1 MPDTPARSFP
11 APHQRQV
18 AVAVRAAWL
27 AFFERF
33 REDEQQFER
42 LDYAEDQPRMLEA
55 LSAATEAPLVDST
68 LLAEALGHLDRFA
81 QRRFEE
87 QNRRI
92 DELVE
97 LCEQM
102 RQRLESSELRRS
114 HLEDECGHSL
124 AIVTAAIAHHKLGA
138 PTGLSHPPRL
148 HNLINHLVGHIAPQ
162 SPSLDTGRYQKS
174 PEAIKREEAKVEA
187 RIDDPVFD
195 YERLR
200 RLFRTG

>member
-1 MPDTPARSFP
+1 MADTPARSSP
-11 APHQRQV
+11 APDQRAV
-18 AVAVRAAWL
+18 AVAVRAAWQ

-42 LDYAEDQPRMLEA
+42 LDYADDQPRMLEA
-55 LSAATEAPLVDST
+55 LSAAAQAPVADAA

-124 AIVTAAIAHHKLGA
+124 AIVTAAIAHHQLGA

-148 HNLINHLVGHIAPQ
+148 HNLLNHLIGHVAPQ
-162 SPSLDTGRYQKS
+162 SPSLDTGRYLKS
-174 PEAIKREEAKVEA
+174 PEAVKREEAKN
-187 RIDDPVFD
+187 DDPVFD

>member
-1 MPDTPARSFP
+1 MPDTPARSSP
-11 APHQRQV
+11 ASDQRAV
-18 AVAVRAAWL
+18 AVAVRAAWQ

-55 LSAATEAPLVDST
+55 LSNAAQAPVADAT

-124 AIVTAAIAHHKLGA
+124 AIITAAIAHHKLGA

-148 HNLINHLVGHIAPQ
+148 HNLINHLVSHVAPQ
-162 SPSLDTGRYQKS
+162 SPSLDTASYLKT
-174 PEAIKREEAKVEA
+174 PEAVQRGEAKTDESGL
-187 RIDDPVFD
+187 D

>member
-1 MPDTPARSFP
+1 MKARSSP
-11 APHQRQV
+11 APDPR
-18 AVAVRAAWL
+18 AVAGAVLAAWQN
-27 AFFERF
+27 FFERF

-42 LDYAEDQPRMLEA
+42 LDYAEEQPRMLA
-55 LSAATEAPLVDST
+55 DLSASAQAAVAEAALLV
-68 LLAEALGHLDRFA
+68 EALGHLDRFA